1 MMATTEEDDEESFG
15 DFTFAPSVVNSIPKA
30 NGSDLSFTN
39 SNGKNDD
46 DWGDFVKSAALSRSE
61 SLPTISFASDKPADP
76 FGFFADQQNQT
87 SQNNNSV
94 PATEPDSA
102 PSRIRSQFVKPKGA
116 LPLSLFGVVENEDDK
131 EEGASA
137 AGLLFNGATE
147 LKTNDKKIGS
157 HLNVS
162 DLISNLYNQSDQSKG
177 SNSPKLDSKEFDL
190 NFGNSSPHGL
200 NSESNGFDL
209 KRSVSNLNPNGLDLN
224 GGVLNLDSNGL
235 DFKRTV
241 SNLDAKGLN
250 WGLDEDDEWD
260 FKEAE
265 PKLPAGDL
273 TIKFNDT
280 MVANLFKQSEN
291 GPPILKAE
299 NGAIS
304 DLNGFNSSWNL
315 FNSDLN
321 GLSSNSNGN
330 LDANKL
336 SFLVD
341 ETDDFEEDDGWEFK
355 VAESGSNSKVDS
367 KGPHSPEGVKNTF
380 GFGNDV
386 VLPTDLFAASDG
398 ISEKSD
404 ELNFGDFSKSSAT
417 PNGINFNS
425 FSDSKQ
431 KDDNKNGLTSM
442 LVNGNV
448 DNGANLWEF
457 KDTFSETGS
466 KDKMGKEVKLE
477 NHKGALP
484 LSLFGD
490 GEHETDNSLISQ
502 DALTANPA
510 PTASDS
516 AKKSPR
522 SNISINDLISSLYSQ
537 AEQNTFVNPIQSPNE
552 DHLGS
557 TQKAVLVDDDG
568 DFDDDSW
575 EFKGSFS
582 RSIGESQTSTPA
594 DGDSHIKYST
604 DMEQKEYADFY
615 SRLKDELYV
624 VARCHL
630 DNLKKARGEASLCG
644 EDVNAKALDKEIQDL
659 SNEFHKDCII
669 AKEPQSENHLTSNI
683 SLNEFV
689 EVLQEPKFHALESE
703 YHLSKRL
710 SLAEKDWRSAV
721 ELLKHAAS
729 TSKILTLGSKEE
741 QCNYVSTWFKV
752 LSACAQELRH
762 GASIWKQSLEKN
774 VHSQTISDP
783 RGKLYVLALGEIYRS
798 VEVLGSSAK
807 FYKPWLLSYADPTGI
822 FSLLRE
828 CSNLWSSSGLEE
840 AFLSIS
846 DPIGFEYNATPKELL
861 ESVKY
866 IHDIDVLALHN
877 QVFSG
882 QEPTCRLTLLPAGTV
897 QGMKMVVWNG
907 EHYFLT
913 LANLWGNLI
922 SINPPNLPHVHVGS

>member
-1 MMATTEEDDEESFG
+1 MTTTEEDDDESFG
-15 DFTFAPSVVNSIPKA
+15 DFTFAPYVVNSIPKA
-30 NGSDLSFTN
+30 NGSDPSLTN
-39 SNGKNDD
+39 KNGKDDD
-46 DWGDFVKSAALSRSE
+46 DWGDFVKSPALSRGE
-61 SLPTISFASDKPADP
+61 SLPTKSFASDKPVDP
-76 FGFFADQQNQT
+76 FGSFAYQQNQK

-94 PATEPDSA
+94 PATDLDSA
-102 PSRIRSQFVKPKGA
+102 PTRIGSQFVKPKGA

-131 EEGASA
+131 EEGSTA
-137 AGLLFNGATE
+137 AGLLVNGETE
-147 LKTNDKKIGS
+147 LKTNDRKIGS
-157 HLNVS
+157 DLNVS
-162 DLISNLYNQSDQSKG
+162 DLISNLYNQSDQSRG
-177 SNSPKLDSKEFDL
+177 SNTPKLDAKELDL
-190 NFGNSSPHGL
+190 NLGNSSPHGL
-200 NSESNGFDL
+200 NLESNGFDL
-209 KRSVSNLNPNGLDLN
+209 KKSVSNLNPNGLDLN
-224 GGVLNLDSNGL
+224 DGVLNMDSNGL
-235 DFKRTV
+235 DFKGTV
-241 SNLDAKGLN
+241 SNLDSKGLN
-250 WGLDEDDEWD
+250 WELDEDDEWD

-273 TIKFNDT
+273 TIK
-280 MVANLFKQSEN
+280 SEN

-299 NGAIS
+299 NGAAS

-315 FNSDLN
+315 FSSDLN

-330 LDANKL
+330 LDVNKSSL
-336 SFLVD
+336 LVD
-341 ETDDFEEDDGWEFK
+341 ETEDFEEDDGWEFK
-355 VAESGSNSKVDS
+355 VAESGTPTGDSNSKVDGN
-367 KGPHSPEGVKNTF
+367 GPHSPDGVKNTF
-380 GFGNDV
+380 GYGNGV
-386 VLPTDLFAASDG
+386 VLPTYLVAASDG

-404 ELNFGDFSKSSAT
+404 KLNFSDFSKSSAT
-417 PNGINFNS
+417 SNGISLNS

-431 KDDNKNGLTSM
+431 KDDNKNGSTSVP
-442 LVNGNV
+442 VNGNV
-448 DNGANLWEF
+448 DNGENLWEF
-457 KDTFSETGS
+457 KDVFSETGS
-466 KDKMGKEVKLE
+466 KDKLGNEVKLE

-502 DALTANPA
+502 DALTSNPA
-510 PTASDS
+510 PPTRDS
-516 AKKSPR
+516 AKKSSR
-522 SNISINDLISSLYSQ
+522 SNISISDLISSLYSQ
-537 AEQNTFVNPIQSPNE
+537 AEQNTSVNPIQSPSE
-552 DHLGS
+552 VHLGS

-582 RSIGESQTSTPA
+582 RSIGESQTLTPA
-594 DGDSHIKYST
+594 DGDSHIRYST
-604 DMEQKEYADFY
+604 NVELKEYADFY
-615 SRLKDELYV
+615 SKLKDELYV

-644 EDVNAKALDKEIQDL
+644 EAEALDKEIQDL

-689 EVLQEPKFHALESE
+689 EVLQEPKFHVLELE

-710 SLAEKDWRSAV
+710 SLAEKDWRSAI
-721 ELLKHAAS
+721 ELLKHVAS
-729 TSKILTLGSKEE
+729 ASKILTLGSKEE

-752 LSACAQELRH
+752 LSACARELRH

-774 VHSQTISDP
+774 VHSQIISDP
-783 RGKLYVLALGEIYRS
+783 RGKLYILALGEIYRS

-807 FYKPWLLSYADPTGI
+807 FYKPWLFLSYADPTGI

-846 DPIGFEYNATPKELL
+846 DPIGFEYNITPKELL

-866 IHDIDVLALHN
+866 IHNIDVVVLHN

-913 LANLWGNLI
+913 LANLWANLI
-922 SINPPNLPHVHVGS
+922 SIDPPNLPHVHIGS

>member
-1 MMATTEEDDEESFG
+1 MATTEDDDEESFG

-116 LPLSLFGVVENEDDK
+116 LPLSLFGLVENEDDK
-131 EEGASA
+131 DEGSSA
-137 AGLLFNGATE
+137 VGLLFNGATE
-147 LKTNDKKIGS
+147 LKTNDKKTGS
-157 HLNVS
+157 YSNVS

-177 SNSPKLDSKEFDL
+177 FNSPKLDSKELDL
-190 NFGNSSPHGL
+190 NFGNSSPHEL

-209 KRSVSNLNPNGLDLN
+209 KRSVSNLNSNGLDLN
-224 GGVLNLDSNGL
+224 SGVLNLDSNGL

-250 WGLDEDDEWD
+250 WGLDDDDEWD

-273 TIKFNDT
+273 TIK
-280 MVANLFKQSEN
+280 SEN
-291 GPPILKAE
+291 EPPILKAE
-299 NGAIS
+299 NGATS

-315 FNSDLN
+315 FSSDLN

-330 LDANKL
+330 LDANKSSL
-336 SFLVD
+336 LVD
-341 ETDDFEEDDGWEFK
+341 ETEDFEEDDGWEFK
-355 VAESGSNSKVDS
+355 VAESGTPTGDSNSKVNG

-380 GFGNDV
+380 GYGNGV
-386 VLPTDLFAASDG
+386 VLPTYLVAASDG

-404 ELNFGDFSKSSAT
+404 ELNFGDFSKSST
-417 PNGINFNS
+417 TLNGVSFNS

-431 KDDNKNGLTSM
+431 KDDNKNGSTSM

-448 DNGANLWEF
+448 DNGENLWEF
-457 KDTFSETGS
+457 KDVFSVTGS
-466 KDKMGKEVKLE
+466 KDKMGNEVKLE

-502 DALTANPA
+502 NALTSNPA
-510 PTASDS
+510 PTTRDS
-516 AKKSPR
+516 TKKSSL

-537 AEQNTFVNPIQSPNE
+537 AEQNTSVNPIQTPS
-552 DHLGS
+552 DDRLGS
-557 TQKAVLVDDDG
+557 TQKAVLVDDDDG

-575 EFKGSFS
+575 EFKGSLS

-594 DGDSHIKYST
+594 DEDSHIRYST
-604 DMEQKEYADFY
+604 DVELQEYADFY
-615 SRLKDELYV
+615 SKLKDELYV

-644 EDVNAKALDKEIQDL
+644 EDASAEALDKEIKDL

-669 AKEPQSENHLTSNI
+669 AKEQSENHLTSNI
-683 SLNEFV
+683 SLSEFI
-689 EVLQEPKFHALESE
+689 EVLQEPKFHALELE

-710 SLAEKDWRSAV
+710 SLAEKDWGSAI

-729 TSKILTLGSKEE
+729 TSKILTLGSKGE

-752 LSACAQELRH
+752 LSACARELRH

-774 VHSQTISDP
+774 VHSQMISDP
-783 RGKLYVLALGEIYRS
+783 RGKLYILALGEIYRS

-807 FYKPWLLSYADPTGI
+807 FYKPWLFLSYADPTGI

-846 DPIGFEYNATPKELL
+846 DPIGFENNVTPKELL

-866 IHDIDVLALHN
+866 IQDIDVLALHN

-882 QEPTCRLTLLPAGTV
+882 QEPTCRLTLLPVGTV

-913 LANLWGNLI
+913 LANLWANLI
-922 SINPPNLPHVHVGS
+922 SIDPPNLPHVHAGS

>member
-1 MMATTEEDDEESFG
+1 MTTTEEDDEESFG

-30 NGSDLSFTN
+30 SGSDLSFTN
-39 SNGKNDD
+39 GNGKDDD

-61 SLPTISFASDKPADP
+61 SFPAKSFASDKPVDP
-76 FGFFADQQNQT
+76 FSFFADQQNQK
-87 SQNNNSV
+87 SQNNNSA
-94 PATEPDSA
+94 PAAEPDSA
-102 PSRIRSQFVKPKGA
+102 PSRIRSQFVKPEAA
-116 LPLSLFGVVENEDDK
+116 LPLSLFGVVENEVDK
-131 EEGASA
+131 EEGSSA

-157 HLNVS
+157 DSNVS
-162 DLISNLYNQSDQSKG
+162 DLISYLYKHSDQSKV
-177 SNSPKLDSKEFDL
+177 SNSPKLDSKELDL
-190 NFGNSSPHGL
+190 DFGNSSPHGL

-209 KRSVSNLNPNGLDLN
+209 KRSVSNLNSNGLDLN
-224 GGVLNLDSNGL
+224 GAVLNLDSNGL
-235 DFKRTV
+235 DFKRSV
-241 SNLDAKGLN
+241 LNLNSNGLN
-250 WGLDEDDEWD
+250 GGLDEDDEWD

-265 PKLPAGDL
+265 LKLPAGNL
-273 TIKFNDT
+273 TTK
-280 MVANLFKQSEN
+280 SEN
-291 GPPILKAE
+291 GPPIFKAE
-299 NGAIS
+299 NGPIS
-304 DLNGFNSSWNL
+304 NLNGFNSSWTLFSSNL
-315 FNSDLN
+315 ND
-321 GLSSNSNGN
+321 LSSNSNGN
-330 LDANKL
+330 LDANKSSL
-336 SFLVD
+336 LVD
-341 ETDDFEEDDGWEFK
+341 ETGDFEEDDGWEFK
-355 VAESGSNSKVDS
+355 VAESGTPTGDGNSKVDG
-367 KGPHSPEGVKNTF
+367 KGPHSPEGFENTF
-380 GFGNDV
+380 GFGNGV

-398 ISEKSD
+398 ISVKSH

-417 PNGINFNS
+417 PNGISFNS
-425 FSDSKQ
+425 FSESKQ
-431 KDDNKNGLTSM
+431 KDDNKNGSTSVP
-442 LVNGNV
+442 VNGNV
-448 DNGANLWEF
+448 DNGENLWEF
-457 KDTFSETGS
+457 KDAFSETGS
-466 KDKMGKEVKLE
+466 KEKMGNEVKLE

-490 GEHETDNSLISQ
+490 GEHEIDNSLIYQ
-502 DALTANPA
+502 DALTSNPD
-510 PTASDS
+510 PTARVN
-516 AKKSPR
+516 AKTSPR

-537 AEQNTFVNPIQSPNE
+537 AERNSSVNHMQSPSE

-557 TQKAVLVDDDG
+557 TQKGALIEDDG

-604 DMEQKEYADFY
+604 NVEQKEYADFY
-615 SRLKDELYV
+615 SKLKDELYV

-644 EDVNAKALDKEIQDL
+644 EDANTKALDKEIQDL

-669 AKEPQSENHLTSNI
+669 AKEPQSENRLTSNI

-689 EVLQEPKFHALESE
+689 EVLQETKFHALESE
-703 YHLSKRL
+703 YHLSERL
-710 SLAEKDWRSAV
+710 SLAEKDWRSAI

-752 LSACAQELRH
+752 LSACARELTH

-774 VHSQTISDP
+774 VHSQIISDP
-783 RGKLYVLALGEIYRS
+783 RGKLYILALGEIYRS

-807 FYKPWLLSYADPTGI
+807 FYKPWLFLSYADPTGI
-822 FSLLRE
+822 FFLLRE
-828 CSNLWSSSGLEE
+828 CSSLWSSSGLEE

-846 DPIGFEYNATPKELL
+846 DPIGSEYNVTPKELL

-913 LANLWGNLI
+913 LANLWANLI
-922 SINPPNLPHVHVGS
+922 SIDPPNLPHVHVGS

>member
-1 MMATTEEDDEESFG
+1 MATTEEDDEESFG

-273 TIKFNDT
+273 TIK
-280 MVANLFKQSEN
+280 SEN

-355 VAESGSNSKVDS
+355 VAESGSNSK
-367 KGPHSPEGVKNTF
+367 
-380 GFGNDV
+380 GN
-386 VLPTDLFAASDG
+386 
-398 ISEKSD
+398 
-404 ELNFGDFSKSSAT
+404 
-417 PNGINFNS
+417 
-425 FSDSKQ
+425 
-431 KDDNKNGLTSM
+431 
-442 LVNGNV
+442 
-448 DNGANLWEF
+448 
-457 KDTFSETGS
+457 
-466 KDKMGKEVKLE
+466 EVKLE